1 MIGRHRVRLSAAG
14 GASPVPNSLSRLTC
28 APRRS
33 GRCWVIRRGTW
44 PPGDVGAGRS
54 QIALQERNPLRRM
67 QPDPPPSVGVHLR
80 AYRILAVGL
89 DGNDRPRQ
97 RGAVREELFGRSCAV
112 AGGLVSSTQES
123 AARSRW
129 TTSREGSRGSLRTS
143 WTPSVP
149 RLSQR
154 EETGIVPVVARF
166 EGMPCERLPERGD
179 LRVDLSKF
187 IRTPAAPEQ
196 TGDRPHCPV
205 SHTGDR
211 KRNGRAGYVLSRP
224 PARTGGRGDVTQGRR
239 AAGARARGACTR
251 PAGCGRRRCGVRS
264 SPGRRPGSR
273 RRCVPRPWP
282 R

>member
-14 GASPVPNSLSRLTC
+14 GTSPVPNSLSRLTC

-54 QIALQERNPLRRM
+54 QLALQERNLLRRSN
-67 QPDPPPSVGVHLR
+67 QIRHLPLVFICGHIASLPSNSTGTIARVSGEPCV
-80 AYRILAVGL
+80 
-89 DGNDRPRQ
+89 
-97 RGAVREELFGRSCAV
+97 RSCSGGRAPSR
-112 AGGLVSSTQES
+112 GLVSSTQES